1 MKTHCRC
8 RKCRTRRVLKR
19 HPETY
24 VTQPKCRHCGAR
36 DFAADKWMNERKV
49 VTCTCDGYKHI
60 HQLGSTHCKFLK
72 SGEYRDGPII
82 TLPGIDLG
90 F

>member
-24 VTQPKCRHCGAR
+24 ATQPKCSHCGAR
-36 DFAADKWMNERKV
+36 DFHADKWMNERKT
-49 VTCTCDGYKHI
+49 VTCHCDGYHFP
-60 HQLGSTHCKFLK
+60 HQIGSTGCKFDK
-72 SGEYRDGPII
+72 HGEYKA
-82 TLPGIDLG
+82 
-90 F
+90 

>member
-36 DFAADKWMNERKV
+36 DFAADLYRMAGKDAQL
-49 VTCTCDGYKHI
+49 TC
-60 HQLGSTHCKFLK
+60 HQDCYHYPHRSGSLGCKFDK
-72 SGEYRDGPII
+72 HGEYKA
-82 TLPGIDLG
+82 
-90 F
+90 